1 MNVKILFSIL
11 LIAISFGFAH
21 MSLAQT
27 NTQCRWISST
37 PNDTQACQRFF
48 QTDSKQWQNN
58 TQCDASNKYIV
69 IGIIAGV
76 LGVIA
81 ILSFALNKNDTE

>member
-1 MNVKILFSIL
+1 
-11 LIAISFGFAH
+11 

-58 TQCDASNKYIV
+58 TQCDASNKGQFDNICCCPVSTASNKYIV
-69 IGIIAGV
+69 IGVIAGV

>member
-1 MNVKILFSIL
+1 
-11 LIAISFGFAH
+11 

-27 NTQCRWISST
+27 NTQCRWIYSAN
-37 PNDTQACQRFF
+37 NDTSACQRTF
-48 QTDSKQWQNN
+48 QAESKKWQVGADCNASSKGQFDN
-58 TQCDASNKYIV
+58 TCCCPISAASNKYIV

-81 ILSFALNKNDTE
+81 ILSFALNKNETE